1 MKLTMNIAGHVDRLP
16 LGEGKALWPVFEA
29 VVNSIQSLEDT
40 QVEDK
45 HIEIY
50 AERLEGKQ
58 INITG
63 AEEQSHFTNF
73 YISDNGN
80 GFTDENYRSFLEAYS
95 KLKVAKGCKGIGR
108 FLWLKA
114 FEKVEIESIYKG
126 ADGSFKRVFSFDKE
140 NGVEPEDNTEKIT
153 DDADVKIKTT
163 VSLKGMKANYRDSV
177 SLSLESLAR
186 KIIEHCLPYF
196 VVNQCPSIVLTDS
209 DGDKFDLNH
218 MYNENFSDRL
228 NQDTFNIKDQSFRL
242 YHMMVAEGADK
253 HELHLCANNREVKP
267 VELKKRIPD
276 LAKRINGEEG
286 SFYYVGY
293 LTGDYLDSIVN
304 TDQYEFNFVDAPLLN
319 TISEGEIVD
328 AAIGFIKAYLSEDI
342 QKIATEKREQIDR
355 YVHYQKPQY
364 RYLLNERPEVYDLI
378 PAGLPED
385 KLGIELY
392 KQQQAWELEIAQK
405 KENIEAK
412 RKELSTDDDSYMA
425 LFKEYCSSVTKLS
438 QASLTGYVVHR
449 KAVLDI
455 LEKALESDEND
466 SYSRES
472 RIHSIICPMQ
482 ITSDDVQFEEMN
494 LWIVDDRLSYH
505 RYLASDKQIKSL
517 PMVKSEVTRRMD
529 ISVFDTPISYAP
541 DTEDINSVTIIE
553 LKRPMRDNL
562 QADGNDPIKQVLGY
576 VNDIK
581 SGSVKKASGR
591 PFGNVSNAAFYCYVI
606 ADLTETMEADAKY
619 AGLTKTPDGEGYFG
633 YNPSVGAYIE
643 VISYTKLVKDAKKR
657 NQVLFDK
664 LFEPKSTNL
673 TALVGE

>member
-304 TDQYEFNFVDAPLLN
+304 TDRYEFNFVDAPLLN

>member
-228 NQDTFNIKDQSFRL
+228 NQDTFNIKGQSFRL

-304 TDQYEFNFVDAPLLN
+304 TDRYEFNFVDAPLLN
-319 TISEGEIVD
+319 TINEGEIVD

-591 PFGNVSNAAFYCYVI
+591 PFGNISNAAFYCYVI

-673 TALVGE
+673 TALVGG

>member
-177 SLSLESLAR
+177 PLSLESLAR

-304 TDQYEFNFVDAPLLN
+304 TDRYEFNFVDAPLLN

>member
-209 DGDKFDLNH
+209 DGDKFDLNN
-218 MYNENFSDRL
+218 MYNEKFSDRL
-228 NQDTFNIKDQSFRL
+228 NQDTFSIKDQSFRL

-304 TDQYEFNFVDAPLLN
+304 TDRYEFNFVDAPLLN
-319 TISEGEIVD
+319 TINEGEIVD

-364 RYLLNERPEVYDLI
+364 RYLLNEKPEVYDLI

-673 TALVGE
+673 TALVGG

>member
-1 MKLTMNIAGHVDRLP
+1 MESFEQKAYDSFGEVVINKNLINSAGFSARAIPTYV
-16 LGEGKALWPVFEA
+16 GEWILYNF
-29 VVNSIQSLEDT
+29 LEDGELT
-40 QVEDK
+40 EDS
-45 HIEIY
+45 
-50 AERLEGKQ
+50 R
-58 INITG
+58 
-63 AEEQSHFTNF
+63 
-73 YISDNGN
+73 D
-80 GFTDENYRSFLEAYS
+80 
-95 KLKVAKGCKGIGR
+95 KVASFVNKYLPQKG
-108 FLWLKA
+108 F
-114 FEKVEIESIYKG
+114 
-126 ADGSFKRVFSFDKE
+126 
-140 NGVEPEDNTEKIT
+140 
-153 DDADVKIKTT
+153 
-163 VSLKGMKANYRDSV
+163 
-177 SLSLESLAR
+177 
-186 KIIEHCLPYF
+186 
-196 VVNQCPSIVLTDS
+196 
-209 DGDKFDLNH
+209 
-218 MYNENFSDRL
+218 
-228 NQDTFNIKDQSFRL
+228 
-242 YHMMVAEGADK
+242 
-253 HELHLCANNREVKP
+253 
-267 VELKKRIPD
+267 
-276 LAKRINGEEG
+276 
-286 SFYYVGY
+286 
-293 LTGDYLDSIVN
+293 
-304 TDQYEFNFVDAPLLN
+304 
-319 TISEGEIVD
+319 
-328 AAIGFIKAYLSEDI
+328 
-342 QKIATEKREQIDR
+342 
-355 YVHYQKPQY
+355 
-364 RYLLNERPEVYDLI
+364 
-378 PAGLPED
+378 
-385 KLGIELY
+385 
-392 KQQQAWELEIAQK
+392 K

-673 TALVGE
+673 TALVGG

>member
-1 MKLTMNIAGHVDRLP
+1 MIR
-16 LGEGKALWPVFEA
+16 A
-29 VVNSIQSLEDT
+29 V
-40 QVEDK
+40 
-45 HIEIY
+45 
-50 AERLEGKQ
+50 
-58 INITG
+58 
-63 AEEQSHFTNF
+63 
-73 YISDNGN
+73 
-80 GFTDENYRSFLEAYS
+80 
-95 KLKVAKGCKGIGR
+95 
-108 FLWLKA
+108 
-114 FEKVEIESIYKG
+114 
-126 ADGSFKRVFSFDKE
+126 
-140 NGVEPEDNTEKIT
+140 
-153 DDADVKIKTT
+153 
-163 VSLKGMKANYRDSV
+163 
-177 SLSLESLAR
+177 
-186 KIIEHCLPYF
+186 
-196 VVNQCPSIVLTDS
+196 
-209 DGDKFDLNH
+209 
-218 MYNENFSDRL
+218 
-228 NQDTFNIKDQSFRL
+228 
-242 YHMMVAEGADK
+242 
-253 HELHLCANNREVKP
+253 
-267 VELKKRIPD
+267 
-276 LAKRINGEEG
+276 
-286 SFYYVGY
+286 
-293 LTGDYLDSIVN
+293 
-304 TDQYEFNFVDAPLLN
+304 
-319 TISEGEIVD
+319 
-328 AAIGFIKAYLSEDI
+328 
-342 QKIATEKREQIDR
+342 
-355 YVHYQKPQY
+355 
-364 RYLLNERPEVYDLI
+364 NERPEVYDLI

-405 KENIEAK
+405 KENIETK

-517 PMVKSEVTRRMD
+517 PMVKNEVTRRMD

-673 TALVGE
+673 TALVGG

>member
-16 LGEGKALWPVFEA
+16 LGEAKALWPVFEA

-40 QVEDK
+40 EVENK
-45 HIEIY
+45 SIEIY

-58 INITG
+58 ITITG
-63 AEEQSHFTNF
+63 AEEQTHFTNF
-73 YISDNGN
+73 YITDNGN
-80 GFTDENYRSFLEAYS
+80 GFTEENYKSFLEAYS

-114 FEKVEIESIYKG
+114 FDKVEIESIYKSS
-126 ADGSFKRVFSFDKE
+126 DGFYKRVFSFDKE
-140 NGVEPEDNTEKIT
+140 NGVEPEDNVERIT
-153 DDADVKIKTT
+153 DTSITEAKTT

-177 SLSLESLAR
+177 SLSLEILAR
-186 KIIEHCLPYF
+186 KVIEHCLPYF
-196 VVNQCPSIVLTDS
+196 VVNQCPQIVLTDS
-209 DGDKFDLNH
+209 DGDKFDLNQ
-218 MYNENFSDRL
+218 MYSEKLSDRL
-228 NQDTFNIKDQSFRL
+228 EQDTFNIKDQNFRL
-242 YHMMVAEGADK
+242 YHMLVTEGADK

-267 VELKKRIPD
+267 VELKKKIPD
-276 LAKRINGEEG
+276 LTKKINGEEG
-286 SFYYVGY
+286 SYYYVGY

-304 TDQYEFNFVDAPLLN
+304 TDRYEFNFLDAPLLN
-319 TISEGEIVD
+319 TINENEIVD
-328 AAIGFIKAYLSEDI
+328 AAIEYIRAYLSDDI
-342 QKIATEKREQIDR
+342 QKIAAGKHKQIDN
-355 YVHYQKPQY
+355 YVHYKMPQY

-378 PAGLPED
+378 PAGLPDD

-392 KQQQAWELEIAQK
+392 KQQQAWELEIAKK

-412 RKELSTDDDSYMA
+412 RKELSTDDDSYIS

-466 SYSRES
+466 SYSKES

-505 RYLASDKQIKSL
+505 RYLASDKQIKTL
-517 PMVKSEVTRRMD
+517 PMVQGEVTRRID
-529 ISVFDTPISYAP
+529 ISIFDTPISYAP

-562 QADGNDPIKQVLGY
+562 QAEGSDPIKQVLGY

-581 SGSVKKASGR
+581 SGSVKRASGR

-606 ADLTETMEADAKY
+606 ADLTDTMKEDAKY
-619 AGLTKTPDGEGYFG
+619 AGLTETPDGEGYFG
-633 YNPSVGAYIE
+633 YNSSFGAYVE

-664 LFEPKSTNL
+664 LFEPKATNH
-673 TALVGE
+673 TVMVGE